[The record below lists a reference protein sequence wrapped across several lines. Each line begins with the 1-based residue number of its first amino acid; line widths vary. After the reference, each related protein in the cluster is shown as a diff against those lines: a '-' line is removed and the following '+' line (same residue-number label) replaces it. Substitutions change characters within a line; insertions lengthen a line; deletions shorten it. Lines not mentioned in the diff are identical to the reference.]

1 MLGENIKKYR
11 DNMGKTQE
19 DIAKFLGVAPQ
30 TIYKYEKNINE
41 PDTTTLSKLA
51 DYFEITV
58 DELLG
63 RKGEIMDISL
73 SPDNE
78 KFIQKQIADGIYASI
93 KEAINAAINLAITNT
108 TAAKQIEAFNNE
120 IEIGWNA
127 MEKND
132 VLNGKAVMEELKNKY
147 DL

>member
-1 MLGENIKKYR
+1 
-11 DNMGKTQE
+11 
-19 DIAKFLGVAPQ
+19 
-30 TIYKYEKNINE
+30 
-41 PDTTTLSKLA
+41 
-51 DYFEITV
+51 
-58 DELLG
+58 
-63 RKGEIMDISL
+63 MDISL

-93 KEAINAAINLAITNT
+93 NEAINAAINLAITNT